1 MEERTLSDDMQPRI
15 VVLPPHGL
23 GTSVLGVRETIRD
36 TGAWAAAN
44 IILSASFY
52 LVDFATN
59 ISTLRKYHFYQFA
72 CDLSHPSNDPAC
84 STIVHDGNNPYK
96 NTFSV
101 SLLLMVA
108 AHATNSLI
116 FWRTLNPNDHPLRMA
131 YFLPL
136 IYLYRLLKVLW
147 QTCSCHSLK
156 DFKDSQEEYINLYNI
171 LGASLETAPQLILQF
186 HVATSLGLYH
196 VYNYVTPGVT
206 NTTGEPIPRVL
217 VVSLVASAMTGTYN
231 GSMAILSLVPKS
243 TLVEKACIAIAGGVH
258 TLAAMSTK
266 AMINAAL
273 AESLSASL
281 PLIPYF
287 LVALAIPWI
296 LYGSLYSKIN
306 CSNKDKWWMRCAHSF
321 ALAHVSINIGPM
333 YVVVKHFRSLPY
345 FHLLLILGTLLHIF
359 VDLLGVG
366 AVLVSGRYLSGWD
379 VPCHPAIFKD
389 GTKEDNIYL
398 TCNVFLGAVCPAL
411 LLLILTAVV
420 FVVVDKGSRFRRLDE
435 HESAMIA
442 LDQTRMSSTM
452 PPIMLGP
459 GSVHNH
465 LINESESEQE
475 QERALLSTKTTTKT
489 VRQKAG
495 RLLFLIVT
503 ALVFKMVHWKG
514 RVRRSAAKGTLHKRG
529 NAKAEGLNGGVGI

>member
-1 MEERTLSDDMQPRI
+1 MGGAEERTPSDDSTQPRMG
-15 VVLPPHGL
+15 LPPHGRL
-23 GTSVLGVRETIRD
+23 GTSILSVRETIRD
-36 TGAWAAAN
+36 TGAWAATN
-44 IILSASFY
+44 IILSAIFY

-59 ISTLRKYHFYQFA
+59 ISALRKYHFYQFA
-72 CDLSHPSNDPAC
+72 CDLSHPSSDPAC

-96 NTFSV
+96 NTFTV

-108 AHATNSLI
+108 AHLTNSLI
-116 FWRTLNPNDHPLRMA
+116 FWMTLNPNDHPLRFA

-147 QTCSCHSLK
+147 QTCSFHSLT
-156 DFKDSQEEYINLYNI
+156 DLKDSQQEYSNLYNI

-196 VYNYVTPGVT
+196 TYNYVTPGVT
-206 NTTGEPIPRVL
+206 NTTGEPIPRIL
-217 VVSLVASAMTGTYN
+217 VVSLVASAVTGTYN

-273 AESLSASL
+273 AESLSASM

-287 LVALAIPWI
+287 LVALTMPWI
-296 LYGSLYSKIN
+296 LYGSLYSKISR
-306 CSNKDKWWMRCAHSF
+306 SNDKWWTRFAHSF
-321 ALAHVSINIGPM
+321 ALAHVSVNIGPM
-333 YVVVKHFRSLPY
+333 YVVVKHFRTLPY
-345 FHLLLILGTLLHIF
+345 FYPLLILGTLLHIS
-359 VDLLGVG
+359 VDLLGVV
-366 AVLVSGRYLSGWD
+366 AVLVIGRYVSGWD

-411 LLLILTAVV
+411 LLLILTTVV
-420 FVVVDKGSRFRRLDE
+420 FIVVDKGRRFQRLDE

-442 LDQTRMSSTM
+442 LDQTKMASTM
-452 PPIMLGP
+452 PSTMLGR
-459 GSVHNH
+459 GSVHNQ
-465 LINESESEQE
+465 LIDESEQEQE
-475 QERALLSTKTTTKT
+475 QERALLSTKTTTTKRQKT
-489 VRQKAG
+489 VFSA
-495 RLLFLIVT
+495 RLIFRMVT
-503 ALVFKMVHWKG
+503 ALVFWKG
-514 RVRRSAAKGTLHKRG
+514 RVRRSDEEQAAKGTLHKRG
-529 NAKAEGLNGGVGI
+529 NAKAEG